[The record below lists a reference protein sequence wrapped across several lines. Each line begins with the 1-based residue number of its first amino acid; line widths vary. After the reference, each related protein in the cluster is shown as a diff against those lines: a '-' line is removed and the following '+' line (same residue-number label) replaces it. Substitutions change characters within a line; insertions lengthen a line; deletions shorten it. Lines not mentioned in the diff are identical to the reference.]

1 MAASKSPTETIGN
14 YDLVE
19 KLGAGS
25 MGTVYKGRHW
35 ETGQLVAIKVMPA
48 EIARNPVLI
57 KRFEQEFR
65 ITSKLDH
72 PNIVRVMEFSKNESN
87 PYLVMELV
95 DGESLGDRLDRDG
108 KLSEDEAIHIILQ
121 VAQGLHRA
129 HRQGLIHRDVK
140 PDNVMVTKDGVAKL
154 TDLGL
159 AKDNDADEGLTR
171 TGRGLG
177 TPDYIAPEQ
186 FRNAKNASI
195 RCDVYGLGATLYHMV
210 TGRVP
215 FGEPDPVQ
223 AMLRKLRNDLPT
235 PRDVVRGIS
244 ERTDWAIRRAMS
256 ANADNRPASCREFA
270 EDLLGKSTRP
280 GDATDF
286 GEEAKAPA
294 AEEWHV
300 VYMDGEGMLRTAKG
314 DTAAVCQALKSG
326 QYGNVQKARVSR
338 SPTGPFT
345 TLHGMID
352 FRDLVVEPTPGPP
365 LSETSM
371 TKLSRLGEQFK
382 DSPPPAPPPRKRW
395 ETPAP
400 AASARD
406 PEPAGEAESQFFVR
420 VSNTTTSEKPAEGAF
435 SWLPTVLL
443 VMVAMLGSMA
453 AAKYLLPLV
462 MK

>member
-1 MAASKSPTETIGN
+1 MTAPNSPAETIGN
-14 YDLVE
+14 YDLLD

-25 MGTVYKGRHW
+25 MGTVYKARHW
-35 ETGQLVAIKVMPA
+35 ETRQIVAIKVMPA

-72 PNIVRVMEFSKNESN
+72 PNIVRVLEFSKSDSN

-95 DGESLGDRLDRDG
+95 DGESLGDKLERDG
-108 KLSEDEAIHIILQ
+108 KLSEDESIQIILQ

-129 HRQGLIHRDVK
+129 HRQGLIHRDIK
-140 PDNVMVTKDGVAKL
+140 PDNIMVTKDGVAKL

-186 FRNAKNASI
+186 FRNAKNASV

-210 TGRVP
+210 TGKIP
-215 FGEPDPVQ
+215 FDEPDPVQ

-235 PRDVVRGIS
+235 PRDVNRAIS

-280 GDATDF
+280 GSKGDF
-286 GEEAKAPA
+286 GDEKPEPGD
-294 AEEWHV
+294 EWHV

-314 DTAAVCQALKSG
+314 DTHAVRQALKSG
-326 QYGNVQKARVSR
+326 QYGNVQKARLSR
-338 SPTGPFT
+338 SPSGPFT

-371 TKLSRLGEQFK
+371 TKLSQLGERAAEAPKPRKRFIPPE
-382 DSPPPAPPPRKRW
+382 PPPAP
-395 ETPAP
+395 
-400 AASARD
+400 RD
-406 PEPAGEAESQFFVR
+406 PEPPAEPESQFFVR
-420 VSNTTTSEKPAEGAF
+420 VPAQTDKQSESAF

-453 AAKYLLPLV
+453 AAKYLLPMV